1 MYAARN
7 IAVLA
12 AIAALTYSP
21 ELKEPCRTSPLS
33 GREYVQELLGTAHET
48 RVNDVLRVSPY
59 VAREL
64 IEKLAP
70 FIEESDN
77 MDAQEVTCMMLYY
90 TLGQGVAVR
99 NVAERFQHSTET
111 VSRRFREGIDATLA
125 ALGEEYMIQPDES
138 YMVPSW
144 VRENPEF
151 WPYFRIVLGAVDGT
165 LVPCKVKPEAADRYR
180 CRKGFTAQNV
190 LGACDW
196 EAYSTYCLP
205 GGEGCGADSTVLNC
219 ALEQPPPQNLRVPT
233 GKVYLGDQG
242 YPNTNE
248 ILAPYRGVRYHLKEY
263 GTGAMAQ
270 GQPKP
275 TRRRG
280 RGRCQKRSNCCSYVG

>member
-111 VSRRFREGIDATLA
+111 VS
-125 ALGEEYMIQPDES
+125 
-138 YMVPSW
+138 
-144 VRENPEF
+144 
-151 WPYFRIVLGAVDGT
+151 
-165 LVPCKVKPEAADRYR
+165 
-180 CRKGFTAQNV
+180 RKGFTAQNV